1 MRGNCKTQPARTRGD
16 AQVAWVPLHGDHAVL
31 AVMREGTE
39 TVVTLPAVGA
49 WDCGYLLV
57 EGMATELRK

>member
-49 WDCGYLLV
+49 WTAVIFLLK
-57 EGMATELRK
+57 AWRPN